1 MSILGNPSIP
11 LKTVDPVR
19 YGSLVHP
26 GDSFS
31 YDIFSQAGEAIRQP
45 SGPNPLADL
54 RLKTVIATGESQ
66 SAFRMVTYI
75 DAIHPVARV
84 YDGFLV
90 HSRASTGV
98 PLSEAPQPV
107 IPVPSPTVIRSDLD
121 VPVLTFQTETDLLFL
136 QSLAARQ
143 DDTDRLRLWEVAGT
157 AHADTYLIVTGMS
170 DLGKSPDAA
179 NLVLTSSPLGVF
191 ICPRPIN
198 SGPQHFVLNAAI
210 HWLTRWVRRGTL
222 PPSAPRLD
230 VDPGPPAQ
238 FVLDGHG
245 NVTGGIRT
253 PELDVPSAT
262 SANHGQYVHCVA
274 GVAKAAV
281 ASGSLPQE
289 CKSAVVRCAA
299 NSTCG
304 KPGFV
309 ACCVTRNSVTR
320 CHRTRRLCDAAKG
333 GHIGACPSCCDA
345 CTGGCPT
352 TTTSTLPCV
361 FQAGFGCIPSGCD
374 PGFECLAL
382 QPFSC
387 QCVPVGSTST
397 SPPPAAAPA
406 AR

>member
-1 MSILGNPSIP
+1 M
-11 LKTVDPVR
+11 T
-19 YGSLVHP
+19 
-26 GDSFS
+26 
-31 YDIFSQAGEAIRQP
+31 
-45 SGPNPLADL
+45 LAWFP
-54 RLKTVIATGESQ
+54 I
-66 SAFRMVTYI
+66 
-75 DAIHPVARV
+75 
-84 YDGFLV
+84 
-90 HSRASTGV
+90 GV
-98 PLSEAPQPV
+98 
-107 IPVPSPTVIRSDLD
+107 
-121 VPVLTFQTETDLLFL
+121 
-136 QSLAARQ
+136 LA
-143 DDTDRLRLWEVAGT
+143 
-157 AHADTYLIVTGMS
+157 
-170 DLGKSPDAA
+170 
-179 NLVLTSSPLGVF
+179 LVLAPAIAQATCTDTAAVAATRAEGDMQ
-191 ICPRPIN
+191 CPC
-198 SGPQHFVLNAAI
+198 
-210 HWLTRWVRRGTL
+210 
-222 PPSAPRLD
+222 
-230 VDPGPPAQ
+230 
-238 FVLDGHG
+238 
-245 NVTGGIRT
+245 
-253 PELDVPSAT
+253 AT

-309 ACCVTRNSVTR
+309 TCCVTRNSVTR

-387 QCVPVGSTST
+387 QCVPVGSMTTTTST